1 LYLEIV
7 PRLVWAGAAMTTPAL
22 GWKIPQKPW
31 VKMPRGSKGL
41 HSIFINPNSCKVPQD
56 RICKEGHQK
65 MAQMVLTAGGD
76 VSKLWLDVALWPK
89 RADLRVSRD
98 ADGYCE
104 LAAWLRQHGV
114 GRIGLEASGGY
125 EIEVIDALED
135 MGFEVVR
142 LNAQRVR
149 MFARAKGRL
158 AKNDR
163 ADART
168 IAQATAVLVEQAPS
182 KRRRDLD
189 PLVEHLTYR
198 RRLQDWI
205 TDCDNQLEHLR
216 QKPLRTRVTARKT
229 SLGKELAQL
238 DKNIAGLVEEH
249 EDWRALAKRLRTV
262 PGVGPVLASTLIAL
276 LPELGTLSRRAV
288 AALVGLAPYD
298 DDSGKRSGER
308 HIRGGPRHHPAGPL
322 HGSSICHAA
331 QSGHCRL
338 R

>member
-1 LYLEIV
+1 
-7 PRLVWAGAAMTTPAL
+7 
-22 GWKIPQKPW
+22 
-31 VKMPRGSKGL
+31 
-41 HSIFINPNSCKVPQD
+41 
-56 RICKEGHQK
+56 

-89 RADLRVSRD
+89 RAALHVSRD

-114 GRIGLEASGGY
+114 SRIGLEASGGY
-125 EIEVIDALED
+125 EIEVIDALES

-182 KRRRDLD
+182 NRRRDLD

-216 QKPLRTRVTARKT
+216 QKVLRSKVTARKA
-229 SLGKELAQL
+229 SLRKELAQL
-238 DKNIAGLVEEH
+238 DKNIAELVDEH
-249 EDWRALAKRLRTV
+249 EDWRALAKRLRSV
-262 PGVGPVLASTLIAL
+262 PGVGPVLANTLIAL
-276 LPELGTLSRRAV
+276 LPELGSLSRRTV

-308 HIRGGPRHHPAGPL
+308 HIRGGRATIRQVL
-322 HGSSICHAA
+322 YMAA
-331 QSGHCRL
+331 VSAMQHNPVIRAFAERL
-338 R
+338 AAKKPKVIITACMRKLLVSLNAMVRDGTDWQERAV

>member
-1 LYLEIV
+1 
-7 PRLVWAGAAMTTPAL
+7 
-22 GWKIPQKPW
+22 
-31 VKMPRGSKGL
+31 
-41 HSIFINPNSCKVPQD
+41 
-56 RICKEGHQK
+56 

-76 VSKLWLDVALWPK
+76 VSKLRLDVALWPK
-89 RADLRVSRD
+89 RAELPVSRD

-104 LAAWLRQHGV
+104 LAAWLRQLGV
-114 GRIGLEASGGY
+114 SRIGLEASGGY
-125 EIEVIDALED
+125 EIEVIDALES

-216 QKPLRTRVTARKT
+216 QKVLRSKVTARKA
-229 SLGKELAQL
+229 SLRKELAQL
-238 DKNIAGLVEEH
+238 DKNIAELVEEH
-249 EDWRALAKRLRTV
+249 EDWRALAKRLRSV
-262 PGVGPVLASTLIAL
+262 PGVGPVLANTLIAL
-276 LPELGTLSRRAV
+276 LPELGSLSRRTV

-308 HIRGGPRHHPAGPL
+308 HIRGGRATIRQVL
-322 HGSSICHAA
+322 YMAA
-331 QSGHCRL
+331 VSAMQHNPVIRAFAERL
-338 R
+338 AAKKPKVIITACMRKLLVTLNAMVRDGTDWQERVA